1 MGIFSRLFKIGQAE
15 AHNAINKLEDPIK
28 MAQQGIRDL
37 KEDLDKSLHALAQ
50 VKAISIRTR
59 NDAETAKQ
67 KMVDYEKKAV
77 LLLQRAQQGQ
87 IDPAE
92 ADRLAA
98 IALEKKEEAK
108 LEMERNQTEYERH
121 EASVSKLDGKIK
133 QLRQHLSKWE
143 NELRTLEARAKV
155 STATKNVNKQLSQID
170 SSGTI
175 AMLERMKEK
184 VQQDEALSDA
194 YADIADESRTV
205 DEELNKAI
213 DKTNTSASDA
223 LAALK
228 AKMNLTPPV

>member
-1 MGIFSRLFKIGQAE
+1 MGIFSRLFKIGEAE

-28 MAQQGIRDL
+28 MANQGIRDL

-59 NDAETAKQ
+59 NDSETAKQ
-67 KMVDYEKKAV
+67 KMIDYEKKAV

-108 LEMERNQTEYERH
+108 VEMERNAAEYQRH
-121 EASVSKLDGKIK
+121 EASVAKLDAKIK
-133 QLRQHLSKWE
+133 QLRQHISKWE

-170 SSGTI
+170 SSGTV
-175 AMLERMKEK
+175 ATLERMKEK
-184 VQQDEALSDA
+184 VQQD
-194 YADIADESRTV
+194 
-205 DEELNKAI
+205 
-213 DKTNTSASDA
+213 
-223 LAALK
+223 
-228 AKMNLTPPV
+228 

>member
-1 MGIFSRLFKIGQAE
+1 MGIFSRLFKIGEAE

-28 MAQQGIRDL
+28 MANQGIRDL

-59 NDAETAKQ
+59 NDSETAKQ
-67 KMVDYEKKAV
+67 KMIDYEKKAV

-108 LEMERNQTEYERH
+108 VEMERNAAEYQRH
-121 EASVSKLDGKIK
+121 EASVAKLDAKIK
-133 QLRQHLSKWE
+133 QLRQHISKWE

-170 SSGTI
+170 SSGTV

-205 DEELNKAI
+205 DDELNKAL
-213 DKTNTSASDA
+213 DKSNTSSTDA

-228 AKMNLTPPV
+228 AKMNMTPPV